1 MQGPGHGQAHTWAAT
16 KGELVLS
23 VTGWPKGAFLLSEPV
38 LPVAHGVLKNP
49 IRGWGAR
56 RNTLRAEARQM
67 GVCCPA
73 GPAGTRPLAGSFNSP
88 KEAESP
94 DLSLR

>member
-49 IRGWGAR
+49 
-56 RNTLRAEARQM
+56 M
-67 GVCCPA
+67 
-73 GPAGTRPLAGSFNSP
+73 
-88 KEAESP
+88 
-94 DLSLR
+94 